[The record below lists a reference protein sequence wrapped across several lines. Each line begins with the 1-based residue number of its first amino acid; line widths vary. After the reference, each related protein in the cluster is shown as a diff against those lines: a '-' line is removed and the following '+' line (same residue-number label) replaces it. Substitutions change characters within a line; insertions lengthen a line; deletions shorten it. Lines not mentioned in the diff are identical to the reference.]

1 MPRGI
6 SIERAPW
13 YLASFNRVTDFIAD
27 TLPMTTPTRRLQFYK
42 ADVFTD
48 EPFGG
53 NPVAVIPDAEGL
65 TDREFQQIAREM
77 NLSETV
83 FVVPP
88 TDPAAIAKLRIFTPT
103 QEIPFAGH
111 PVIGTFF
118 VLGALRKFPLREP
131 MTRFTFECNIG
142 LFPVELHV
150 VGGQVDCVMMSQPK
164 PQFLETVE
172 DIHDLYEISRS
183 LRVNK
188 TAMTDTRLPIE
199 VVSTGLPVA
208 IVPVRT
214 LTAVKSIHADQTG
227 TKEICEK
234 LGANGLMV
242 FTTITVEDW
251 ASVHAR
257 MFAAPIGIAE
267 DPATGSAS
275 GALGAYLVKHGVV
288 DVGPTTEIIVEQG
301 YEIDR
306 PSRITV
312 QVFSDDDAIQE
323 IKVGGHAVM
332 VAEGKLLF

>member
-1 MPRGI
+1 
-6 SIERAPW
+6 
-13 YLASFNRVTDFIAD
+13 
-27 TLPMTTPTRRLQFYK
+27 MTTPTRSLPFYK
-42 ADVFTD
+42 ADVFAE

-53 NPVAVIPDAEGL
+53 NPVAVIPDATDL
-65 TDREFQQIAREM
+65 TEREFQQIAREM

-88 TDPAAIAKLRIFTPT
+88 TDPAAIVKLRIFTPT

-118 VLGALRKFPLREP
+118 VLSSLQKFPVTQP
-131 MTRFTFECNIG
+131 VTRYVFECNIG

-150 VGGQVDCVMMSQPK
+150 VDGQVDGVMMTQPK
-164 PQFLETVE
+164 PQFLGTVE
-172 DIHDLYEISRS
+172 SIQDLYEVSRA
-183 LRVNK
+183 LGVNK
-188 TAMTDTRLPIE
+188 TAIAETHLPIE

-208 IVPVRT
+208 LVPVRT
-214 LTAVKSIHADQTG
+214 LTAVKSIRADPAGIEGSLRQTRRHG
-227 TKEICEK
+227 I
-234 LGANGLMV
+234 MV
-242 FTTITVEDW
+242 FTPVTVEEW
-251 ASVHAR
+251 ADVHTR
-257 MFAAPIGIAE
+257 MFAAPIGIWE

-275 GALGAYLVKHGVV
+275 GALGAYLVKNGVV
-288 DVGPTTEIIVEQG
+288 DVGPTTEVFMEQG

-323 IKVGGHAVM
+323 VKVGGQAVM